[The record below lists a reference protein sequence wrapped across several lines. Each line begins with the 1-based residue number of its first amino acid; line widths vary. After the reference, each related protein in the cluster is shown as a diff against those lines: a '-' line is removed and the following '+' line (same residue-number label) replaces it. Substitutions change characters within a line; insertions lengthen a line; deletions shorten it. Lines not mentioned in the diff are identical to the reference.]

1 MFMNNNRNK
10 NTQILFSSF
19 TICYHHDYSKN
30 PKLKVLKLNPNSPAI
45 NPTDDHEPRSDR
57 EPKTPYLRCSRSQLE
72 TSVRSSSRQRPSQ
85 LETQPV
91 RDPIPF
97 ATQLDSQNVR
107 DPSQRQSVRDWQ
119 QPVRDSTISARDLSN
134 DQFQRVTRSVPA
146 RDDQQAIRSRLFF
159 IRWSIQPDLRL
170 R

>member
-1 MFMNNNRNK
+1 MNNNRNK

-72 TSVRSSSRQRPSQ
+72 TSVRSSSRQRPTQ
-85 LETQPV
+85 L
-91 RDPIPF
+91 D
-97 ATQLDSQNVR
+97 TQLDSQHVRGPIAAPVR
-107 DPSQRQSVRDWQ
+107 DPSQLQSV
-119 QPVRDSTISARDLSN
+119 S
-134 DQFQRVTRSVPA
+134 DQTA
-146 RDDQQAIRSRLFF
+146 TRSRLDNDQYAALILFV
-159 IRWSIQPDLRL
+159 IHSTQLRL
-170 R
+170 S